1 MCGVCDVVAEA
12 QTGWSVLEGCG
23 SRRSETVMFK
33 VTLVVEQ
40 YPWNNEL
47 GKGVVIHNY
56 LCWGLARAVLHSATE
71 EGGRGHVSG
80 RWKSWGI

>member
-40 YPWNNEL
+40 YP
-47 GKGVVIHNY
+47 
-56 LCWGLARAVLHSATE
+56 
-71 EGGRGHVSG
+71 
-80 RWKSWGI
+80 